1 MRQNADET
9 RQALDNLDS
18 ILETQGVDAALV
30 GPSDLS
36 MDLGAPGNLEA
47 PTLRKAIE
55 GVIAASRR
63 VGKPCGII
71 TGSILLIQWCRDL
84 GATVFSC
91 NSEAGMLLQ
100 ASRSIVNEFRG
111 KK

>member
-1 MRQNADET
+1 M
-9 RQALDNLDS
+9 
-18 ILETQGVDAALV
+18 DAALV

-71 TGSILLIQWCRDL
+71 TGSIPLIQWCRDL

-100 ASRSIVNEFRG
+100 ASKGIVNEFRG
-111 KK
+111 GK